1 MNLTRKTSL
10 PEELDLQLKN
20 GFEVKKVSHRDCWW
34 CFLSKCLCIFQNY
47 SVPWLKQELPFLPK
61 KAGVAPTSHFYFHHL
76 SFSYLRQLLFWFLY
90 AFFQSCC
97 ICSML
102 HLLPLCLLF
111 FLPED
116 FTVSCSLFPAAFYQ
130 STFFIVYLFCQIL
143 SVKVHVLF
151 QCQKKGSYVHFQL
164 CDSGM
169 GGA

>member
-1 MNLTRKTSL
+1 MHF
-10 PEELDLQLKN
+10 PE
-20 GFEVKKVSHRDCWW
+20 
-34 CFLSKCLCIFQNY
+34 IFCY
-47 SVPWLKQELPFLPK
+47 MI

-76 SFSYLRQLLFWFLY
+76 SFSYLHQFLFWFLY

-130 STFFIVYLFCQIL
+130 STFFIVSTCFVRFYLLRFMFFSSAKKRFICSL
-143 SVKVHVLF
+143 SIMWFWYGWCIEKTPMASS
-151 QCQKKGSYVHFQL
+151 KS
-164 CDSGM
+164 S
-169 GGA
+169 